1 MLHMI
6 NPKSLAIF
14 GAATLVAATTAH
26 AQSTQSASSSPS
38 VLKDLVVTANALDEE
53 KPDGANGEPNWVQN
67 RRFSNTRIYIQ
78 QDPWEVGFEQW
89 YRVRTYDAG
98 RVTQRSQ
105 TEFEIGLPYRMQL
118 DIYENRLLDNTIGG
132 WQQEEVAFEL
142 RYALAEWGKLWGN
155 PTLYLEYSVAHEGG
169 DALEPKILLGDD
181 FGHGWHWGTNLIC
194 ERVLWGERTTEWAVS
209 GGISKT
215 IVDSVLS
222 VGIEGQWSH
231 VTDEKS
237 EGLLGPSIQWRPTQN
252 SHLDFV
258 ALAGLTDSSPHA
270 ECWLIYGFDIG
281 KGAKASKGYK
291 PTSTGGL

>member
-1 MLHMI
+1 MNL
-6 NPKSLAIF
+6 KSIALI
-14 GAATLVAATTAH
+14 GVATLATVTSARSQSAQPATTL
-26 AQSTQSASSSPS
+26 S
-38 VLKDLVVTANALDEE
+38 DLFVTAKALDEE
-53 KPDGANGEPNWVQN
+53 KPDGANGEPSWVQN

-105 TEFEIGLPYRMQL
+105 TEIEFGLPHRMQL
-118 DIYENRLLDNTIGG
+118 DIYENNLLDNTTGRG

-142 RYALAEWGKLWGN
+142 RYAFADWGKLWGN
-155 PTLYLEYSVAHEGG
+155 PTLYLEYSIPNYGG

-194 ERVLWGERTTEWAVS
+194 ERVLWGDRTTEWAVS

-222 VGIEGQWSH
+222 IGVEGEWSH
-231 VTDEKS
+231 ITYEKS
-237 EGLLGPSIQWRPTQN
+237 EFLLGPSIQWRPTEN
-252 SHLDFV
+252 THLDLV
-258 ALAGLTDSSPHA
+258 TLAGLTDSSPHA
-270 ECWLIYGFDIG
+270 ECWLIFGYDFD
-281 KGAKASKGYK
+281 KGAKGSKGYK